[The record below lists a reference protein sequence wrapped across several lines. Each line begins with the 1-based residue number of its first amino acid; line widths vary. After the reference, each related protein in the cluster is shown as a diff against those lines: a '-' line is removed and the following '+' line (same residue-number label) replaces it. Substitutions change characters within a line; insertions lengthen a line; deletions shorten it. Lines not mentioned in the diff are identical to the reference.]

1 MLVAAA
7 DRAGLAGHQC
17 RAQSL
22 DILAARQT
30 LALEHGKGDRE
41 RLLGRISI
49 DADLF
54 AQWYQAVQFG
64 LLFGGGV
71 QQFASAG
78 FERTLLRP
86 ELAQCLGF
94 ALGLAPVVELSMQS
108 GQLFGQPDVAVALA
122 LQVVQRLAGHIL
134 LGFGGLGLRFQRGE
148 LALALLQAC
157 RQLDGLLQTRT
168 VTVPCRTEW
177 LQGCT
182 RFEWLCQR
190 RELFGG
196 ALLLLLEL
204 FERCLAGAGRGI
216 GLDAFFADRGEVGVQ
231 MLQAFFFTARLDEP
245 RLGVLARLFGRT
257 QLLAGGAAL
266 ALQLGQALLHGLFL
280 MLQARQA
287 VGGLVQQR
295 AEILQAQETMAL
307 RRQLLEQV
315 EDAPGLGEVFAL
327 VFGILQLL
335 ACRFA
340 LVFQALQFAE
350 PLPLRFQRL
359 ELLLQRFQFVELSL
373 MFALQFVTLLRL
385 QWLQAAGLL
394 LQTGEA
400 FLRLLGGLE
409 GGLAEAAVEAGIG
422 ELFQEGAAL
431 VVVGLEE
438 GGKFALRQQHGA
450 GELGQGQPKAGF
462 EQFLEF
468 AFLAAGQERAAVE
481 IRKALAAGLQAA
493 VDLLAGALDLPAC
506 AVAVTVDADEIDLGV
521 AAAAAAA
528 QQVALV
534 ATADLGIY
542 LGHLVQRRNAVEPRR
557 AAEQRQAQGVEN
569 GALAGTGGPG
579 DGEQPGAGQ
588 GFGGEIDDLL
598 TGQRRQ
604 VLQADGED
612 FHRSSSV

>member
-1 MLVAAA
+1 
-7 DRAGLAGHQC
+7 
-17 RAQSL
+17 
-22 DILAARQT
+22 
-30 LALEHGKGDRE
+30 
-41 RLLGRISI
+41 
-49 DADLF
+49 
-54 AQWYQAVQFG
+54 
-64 LLFGGGV
+64 
-71 QQFASAG
+71 
-78 FERTLLRP
+78 
-86 ELAQCLGF
+86 
-94 ALGLAPVVELSMQS
+94 MQS

-148 LALALLQAC
+148 LALALLQTC

-373 MFALQFVTLLRL
+373 MFVLQNLALLGL

-422 ELFQEGAAL
+422 ELFQEGAAVIIL
-431 VVVGLEE
+431 CFQESAELTLREE
-438 GGKFALRQQHGA
+438 NGS
-450 GELGQGQPKAGF
+450 GEL
-462 EQFLEF
+462 
-468 AFLAAGQERAAVE
+468 
-481 IRKALAAGLQAA
+481 
-493 VDLLAGALDLPAC
+493 
-506 AVAVTVDADEIDLGV
+506 
-521 AAAAAAA
+521 
-528 QQVALV
+528 
-534 ATADLGIY
+534 
-542 LGHLVQRRNAVEPRR
+542 
-557 AAEQRQAQGVEN
+557 
-569 GALAGTGGPG
+569 
-579 DGEQPGAGQ
+579 
-588 GFGGEIDDLL
+588 
-598 TGQRRQ
+598 
-604 VLQADGED
+604 
-612 FHRSSSV
+612 S